1 MEASSV
7 RAPRPRHPAAADGP
21 GAGERF
27 LRNFADPVRG
37 AIEESGRMAVFA
49 GRTLLELRGVWR
61 YTAEILRQAG
71 ILIVGSAAII
81 WLMEFV
87 MGAECGL
94 EANYVLRGYGATI
107 YSGVF
112 TAWCANRE
120 MGPYMW
126 GYIVSAK
133 VGCGLVAEIG
143 SMRINEELDAMES
156 TGLNPMRYVVA
167 TRLVAAWLAL
177 PLIYLIGLGF
187 HQLADY
193 VIVVRQIQEVSQG
206 GWGLIHWAFQDP
218 KDILF
223 SEVKAMAMATGI
235 VIVAMYYGFTA
246 RGGPVGVGTATAK
259 SMILNLILV
268 HVVGSLGTMVFW
280 GLNPRGP
287 IGG

>member
-1 MEASSV
+1 VEASAL
-7 RAPRPRHPAAADGP
+7 RTPRPRQPASGP
-21 GAGERF
+21 SAGERF
-27 LRNFADPVRG
+27 LRNLSEPLRATVEEAG
-37 AIEESGRMAVFA
+37 AMSVFT

-120 MGPYMW
+120 MAPYMW

-133 VGCGLVAEIG
+133 IGCGLVAEIG

-167 TRLVAAWLAL
+167 TRLVAAWLAM
-177 PLIYLIGLGF
+177 PFIYLVGLGI

-193 VIVVRQIQEVSQG
+193 VIIVRQIQEVSQG
-206 GWGLIHWAFQDP
+206 GWELIHWAFQDP
-218 KDILF
+218 MDILY
-223 SEVKAMAMATGI
+223 SEIKAMAMGTGI
-235 VIVAMYYGFTA
+235 VLVAMYYGYHA
-246 RGGPVGVGTATAK
+246 KGGPVGVGTATAK

-268 HVVGSLGTMVFW
+268 HIVGSLGTMIFW